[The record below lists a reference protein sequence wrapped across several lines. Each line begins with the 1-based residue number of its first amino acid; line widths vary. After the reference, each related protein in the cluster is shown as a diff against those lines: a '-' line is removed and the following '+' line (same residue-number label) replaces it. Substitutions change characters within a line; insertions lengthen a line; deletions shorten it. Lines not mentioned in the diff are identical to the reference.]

1 MTTASFRLQLHPA
14 QQEQIDPEHGHE
26 VPVNGRVLK
35 KRAAKRGMAGR
46 KTTGEIDESGDTGKH
61 MKRMDKSQQIEE
73 RAVGTGGQVDAL
85 RAQIAP
91 GGKLAK
97 AKGQAEKERQKDP
110 SAGPVRAARRERRG
124 GSQRAAGHL
133 KSGAAREQ
141 NRRIKVKYSRQNDVG
156 PIRRA
161 FADEKRAAEGSK
173 THGNGKEPNPDAA
186 ARGAVLPRREDNGVA
201 LRLVECGRMWVR
213 RCSNRERHNL
223 LVPRSRHAAR
233 GLGVSA
239 PHPPPLQS
247 PLTMTCSGESCI
259 TKSPF
264 EPLTPYW

>member
-1 MTTASFRLQLHPA
+1 
-14 QQEQIDPEHGHE
+14 
-26 VPVNGRVLK
+26 
-35 KRAAKRGMAGR
+35 MAGR
-46 KTTGEIDESGDTGKH
+46 KPTGKIDESGDTGKH

-73 RAVGTGGQVDAL
+73 RAVGTGGQVDTL

-91 GGKLAK
+91 GGKLAN

-110 SAGPVRAARRERRG
+110 SAGPVRAARGERPG
-124 GSQRAAGHL
+124 GSQQAAGHL
-133 KSGAAREQ
+133 KSGAAGQQ
-141 NRRIKVKYSRQNDVG
+141 NRRIKVKYRRQNDVG

-161 FADEKRAAEGSK
+161 LADEKRAAEGRK
-173 THGNGKEPNPDAA
+173 THGNGKEPNPDA
-186 ARGAVLPRREDNGVA
+186 
-201 LRLVECGRMWVR
+201 
-213 RCSNRERHNL
+213 
-223 LVPRSRHAAR
+223 AAR